1 VNLEVIPLLGVP
13 EVEPGDDL
21 AELLAPALAA
31 KAAGDGDVV
40 VVTQKIVS
48 KAEGKIVPADERDVW
63 IARET
68 AAVVARR
75 GEVVITRTRHGFVCA
90 NAGVD
95 ASNVREGFLTLLPE
109 DADASAERLSK
120 ELAARLDLGS
130 LAVVVSDTFGRPWRE
145 GVVDV
150 AIGCAGLPAV
160 VDLRGTPDAL
170 GRPLETTVVALADAV
185 AAAAGLVMTKADR
198 IPAALVRGFPAVA
211 HAAPG
216 RAADLIRRPED
227 DLFRESALQAVTSAR
242 ATGSFGDGPL
252 PDGALEEAIEAAIDG
267 GEERAAFVVLSSP
280 EARRR
285 LLASLTPAGRRMLE
299 PARALVVPTIRA
311 GAASADATLLEG
323 GAAIGRLLVALRGR
337 HLAGAWDAEAEIDGS
352 VIRSALELPDHWRPL
367 AVVGVGPAGERAS

>member
-21 AELLAPALAA
+21 AELLAPSLAA

-211 HAAPG
+211 PAAPG

-299 PARALVVPTIRA
+299 PARALVVPTVRA

-337 HLAGAWDAEAEIDGS
+337 HLAGAWDAEAEIDRS
-352 VIRSALELPDHWRPL
+352 VIRSAIELPDAWRPL
-367 AVVGVGPAGERAS
+367 GVVGVGPAGERAS